1 MTSPRTMA
9 LATIIH
15 YDCTTHTWARTS
27 AEVAADLVA
36 RYPAPREWGVTA
48 RHVARVAREKGWSN
62 RLRGAGTPGMQG
74 TPKTFSMDE
83 ELAAMDGGRGY
94 DGEELVA

>member
-1 MTSPRTMA
+1 MGRITGR
-9 LATIIH
+9 
-15 YDCTTHTWARTS
+15 
-27 AEVAADLVA
+27 
-36 RYPAPREWGVTA
+36 
-48 RHVARVAREKGWSN
+48 
-62 RLRGAGTPGMQG
+62 RGSGTPVMQG